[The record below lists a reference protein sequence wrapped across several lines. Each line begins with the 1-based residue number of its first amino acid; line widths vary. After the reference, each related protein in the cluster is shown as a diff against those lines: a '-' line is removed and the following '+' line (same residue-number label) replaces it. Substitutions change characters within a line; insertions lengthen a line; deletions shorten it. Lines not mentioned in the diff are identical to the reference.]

1 MLDEKVA
8 VYLKE
13 DEKNV
18 QNQDYELATAKDKKE
33 ILELYRSQL
42 GREFCPW
49 TEQYPTE
56 REIDFDL
63 AHDALLIKRDEN
75 GAIIATI
82 SLDKDEEVESLDC
95 WSKDLAPGKEVARLA
110 VKVECQNRGLAQEML
125 KCAIHEIQKRGYKS
139 IHFLVNKYN
148 EKALR
153 SYSHLH
159 FSKVGEIFLFEQP
172 FYCYE
177 KEI

>member
-1 MLDEKVA
+1 ME
-8 VYLKE
+8 
-13 DEKNV
+13 
-18 QNQDYELATAKDKKE
+18 QRYELATAADKKE
-33 ILELYRSQL
+33 ILNLYCSQL

-63 AHDALLIKRDEN
+63 AQDALLIKRDAN
-75 GAIIATI
+75 GEIIAAI
-82 SLDKDEEVESLDC
+82 SLDMDEEVERLDC
-95 WSKDLAPGKEVARLA
+95 WSKELAPGKEVARLA
-110 VKVECQNRGLAQEML
+110 VKVEYQNQGLAQEML
-125 KCAIHEIQKRGYKS
+125 KCAMHEIKKRGYKS

-153 SYSHLH
+153 SYRHLN
-159 FSKVGEIFLFEQP
+159 FSKAGEVFLYEQP